1 MMQFQHGWVTVPTNS
16 MKVTMSFGSV
26 TNDLGMPLAEYL
38 MKVGSEGWE
47 LVTVVPMQT
56 NVG

>member
-1 MMQFQHGWVTVPTNS
+1 MTS
-16 MKVTMSFGSV
+16 
-26 TNDLGMPLAEYL
+26 GMPLAEYL